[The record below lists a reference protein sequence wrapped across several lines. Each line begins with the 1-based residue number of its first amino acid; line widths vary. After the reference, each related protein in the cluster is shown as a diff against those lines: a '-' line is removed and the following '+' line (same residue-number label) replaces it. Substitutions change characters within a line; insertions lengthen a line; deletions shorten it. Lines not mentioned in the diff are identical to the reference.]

1 MDIEQAQKK
10 KQDLER
16 RIFKEVQRFEE
27 ETDLSVSGVSLDT
40 RSIVGDDGREKV
52 KPVNVQVDVEM

>member
-27 ETDLSVSGVSLDT
+27 ETGLSVSGVSLDT
-40 RSIVGDDGREKV
+40 RSIVDDDGREKV
-52 KPVNVQVDVEM
+52 KPVNVQVNVEM